1 MCTIFF
7 TLGCLPGFLKPETVT
22 ELWKVA
28 ANTEGQGHKDG
39 GYALGWVVIPEKQ
52 DFGACHHQS
61 ETILHGG
68 TKIMGGLCDTNLLKN
83 LSNRTMKKKEK
94 YMLCRFPEHKLST
107 RPKLKSSIRFLF
119 SVFFFWG
126 GGGFKVKVKKRNSAC
141 KKVTSDQLL
150 MFA

>member
-1 MCTIFF
+1 
-7 TLGCLPGFLKPETVT
+7 
-22 ELWKVA
+22 
-28 ANTEGQGHKDG
+28 
-39 GYALGWVVIPEKQ
+39 
-52 DFGACHHQS
+52 
-61 ETILHGG
+61 
-68 TKIMGGLCDTNLLKN
+68 MGGLCDTNLLKN

>member
-1 MCTIFF
+1 MCTIFI

-39 GYALGWVVIPEKQ
+39 GYGLGWVVIPEKQ

-68 TKIMGGLCDTNLLKN
+68 TKIMGGLCDKLTQKFVK
-83 LSNRTMKKKEK
+83 TQQWKKKGEVQV
-94 YMLCRFPEHKLST
+94 M
-107 RPKLKSSIRFLF
+107 
-119 SVFFFWG
+119 
-126 GGGFKVKVKKRNSAC
+126 
-141 KKVTSDQLL
+141 
-150 MFA
+150 

>member
-39 GYALGWVVIPEKQ
+39 GYGLGWVVIPEKQ

-68 TKIMGGLCDTNLLKN
+68 TKIMGGLCDTNLHKN
-83 LSNRTMKKKEK
+83 LSKHNNEKKGEVHVNM
-94 YMLCRFPEHKLST
+94 YIPEHKLST

-119 SVFFFWG
+119 SVFFWGGWG
-126 GGGFKVKVKKRNSAC
+126 GGGGSR
-141 KKVTSDQLL
+141 
-150 MFA
+150 

>member
-39 GYALGWVVIPEKQ
+39 GYGLGWVVIPEKQ

-68 TKIMGGLCDTNLLKN
+68 TKIMGGLCDANLHKN
-83 LSNRTMKKKEK
+83 LSKHNNEKKDK
-94 YMLCRFPEHKLST
+94 Y
-107 RPKLKSSIRFLF
+107 
-119 SVFFFWG
+119 
-126 GGGFKVKVKKRNSAC
+126 KVKVKKRNSAC

>member
-39 GYALGWVVIPEKQ
+39 GYGLGWVVIPEKQ

-68 TKIMGGLCDTNLLKN
+68 TKIMGGLCDTNLHIN
-83 LSNRTMKKKEK
+83 LSKHDNEKKKRRSK
-94 YMLCRFPEHKLST
+94 GYVDSRT
-107 RPKLKSSIRFLF
+107 
-119 SVFFFWG
+119 
-126 GGGFKVKVKKRNSAC
+126 
-141 KKVTSDQLL
+141 
-150 MFA
+150 

>member
-1 MCTIFF
+1 
-7 TLGCLPGFLKPETVT
+7 
-22 ELWKVA
+22 
-28 ANTEGQGHKDG
+28 
-39 GYALGWVVIPEKQ
+39 
-52 DFGACHHQS
+52 
-61 ETILHGG
+61 
-68 TKIMGGLCDTNLLKN
+68 MGGLCDTNLLKN

-119 SVFFFWG
+119 SVFFFLG
-126 GGGFKVKVKKRNSAC
+126 GGGGGRGKGKKREKSC